1 MKKIIFLFPNIK
13 IVNTSLEDLETT
25 ENFLNGKDV
34 QELDLGYN
42 VEELA
47 KAYEYAKK
55 YYRI

>member
-47 KAYEYAKK
+47 KAYEDAKK